1 MDGFDHRAN
10 NDALDPH
17 SRPLRRPPVDYVSAV
32 VTDALEP
39 DLASKISGSTFLHVE
54 SEKRLC
60 PPEPLTGTSFAPF
73 MGIGLGKS
81 YREVP

>member
-39 DLASKISGSTFLHVE
+39 DPGSKIG
-54 SEKRLC
+54 RLNI
-60 PPEPLTGTSFAPF
+60 SAP
-73 MGIGLGKS
+73 GLGKTTVS
-81 YREVP
+81 S